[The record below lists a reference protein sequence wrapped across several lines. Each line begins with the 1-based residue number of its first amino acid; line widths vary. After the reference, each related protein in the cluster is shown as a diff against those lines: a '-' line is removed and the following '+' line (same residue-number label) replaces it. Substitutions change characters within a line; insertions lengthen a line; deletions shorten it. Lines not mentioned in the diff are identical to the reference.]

1 MPEEKLNNLTHYEL
15 LFIVPNKFTEDESKE
30 IAKKIKDAIMK
41 SEGKITYSED
51 WGKKKLA
58 YPIGGNINGYYSLLE
73 FDLAPERL
81 AQIEKNLRLS
91 NEVLRHQI
99 VRKEIKTEAQIAKE
113 KKIAAKIT
121 AKTEAKEKAAE
132 ENAKAKDVK
141 KMDLKDLDEKL
152 DKILETDDLL

>member
-1 MPEEKLNNLTHYEL
+1 MPEEKSINLTRYEL

-30 IAKKIKDAIMK
+30 IAKKIKDAIIK
-41 SEGKITYSED
+41 SGGEITQSEA

-58 YPIGGNINGYYSLLE
+58 YPIDGNINGYYSLLE
-73 FDLAPERL
+73 FELATEHL
-81 AQIEKNLRLS
+81 AEIDKNLRLS

-99 VRKEIKTEAQIAKE
+99 VKKIVKTEAQIAEE

-132 ENAKAKDVK
+132 EKAKASDVK

>member
-1 MPEEKLNNLTHYEL
+1 MSEEKLKNLIHYEL
-15 LFIVPNKFTEDESKE
+15 LFIVPNKFTEDEARE
-30 IAKKIKDAIMK
+30 IAKKTKDAIIK
-41 SEGKITYSED
+41 SEGKITHSED

-58 YPIGGNINGYYSLLE
+58 YPIGGNNHGYYSLFE
-73 FDLAPERL
+73 FDLAAEHL
-81 AQIEKNLRLS
+81 AEIDKNLRLS

-99 VRKEIKTEAQIAKE
+99 VKKIIKTEAQIAKE

-121 AKTEAKEKAAE
+121 AKTEAKEKKAE
-132 ENAKAKDVK
+132 EKAKASDVK